1 MDLTLLAEITK
12 EAWNTYRQKQIE
24 EVQSVIIQEIK
35 EKGHSLQ
42 LADDAA
48 LNLIDMFIT
57 AKQLGAAQVNL
68 RLMARVLKNFVIFD
82 KV

>member
-12 EAWNTYRQKQIE
+12 EAWNTYRKKQIE

-68 RLMARVLKNFVIFD
+68 RLMARVLKNFVG
-82 KV
+82 K